1 MLCCL
6 RRRACVSDG
15 LLTLAHMDSS
25 RDEPLACCSKTGAP
39 RYRRTNVQIL
49 RGRAITPVLRPAGY
63 IKDAT
68 PILSRRVGCCSRSF
82 NTARFIAGVRN
93 AGRVM
98 NCHKT
103 SCVDA
108 VAAAFPPMHNL
119 ASYKNSTHRASTVS
133 MHPQLLQPTNY
144 RCGELAVIEVTA
156 NATALG
162 IPETTIAKNVS
173 KSPTSEVSP
182 YTSLASL
189 LVNKCLRRWLGEER
203 DIVQG
208 SDADSHHRP
217 WFVAAV
223 RCSLAAAG

>member
-1 MLCCL
+1 
-6 RRRACVSDG
+6 
-15 LLTLAHMDSS
+15 MDSS